1 MKRFLE
7 LSRLAKVRLYLP
19 KKHIYKHLVRV
30 DRGERCFLKVQE
42 SFSIKIKNTTIFN
55 SVRSQKIL
63 SRDKSLSN
71 GLSWIQILSKKM
83 SNPSEI
89 LNPPL
94 STKGMKILDKAAFK
108 KQCRFPGLKIPVRY
122 VGKLNKKM
130 KQSLVKI
137 PRLKCIAE
145 LGENDAQNKS
155 HKLFLFDPAKI
166 KSYKDFS
173 DEEQRALT
181 EFEIDFKNMEWF
193 DTELGY
199 DNWSAAELTR
209 AVLPDHIED
218 GVTGFSIVGHIAH
231 LNLKDEVLEYKHVI
245 GEILLEKNPSIR
257 TVVNKLNV
265 IDNTFRN
272 FQMELLAGEQDYITT
287 ARENGCAFEFDFSKV
302 YWNSR
307 LGSEHKRLVDM
318 INKGDVLY
326 DVFAGVGP
334 FSILAAKKG
343 IEIIANDL
351 NPESF
356 KSLVK
361 NIKLNKISAEVK
373 TFNMDGR
380 EFITTVLKDDLIKRL
395 TEDVKNDL
403 HVAMNLPALALEF
416 LDAYK
421 SLLSMSDIS
430 GFSIETIER
439 RLPFVHCYCFTKSG
453 EPEKDVQERAESIL
467 GMALPKD
474 HVIRYVRNVA
484 PNKEMMC
491 LSFKLFPDLIIAAT
505 SEPDAKKQKL
515 S

>member
-1 MKRFLE
+1 
-7 LSRLAKVRLYLP
+7 
-19 KKHIYKHLVRV
+19 
-30 DRGERCFLKVQE
+30 
-42 SFSIKIKNTTIFN
+42 
-55 SVRSQKIL
+55 
-63 SRDKSLSN
+63 
-71 GLSWIQILSKKM
+71 M
-83 SNPSEI
+83 SDPSDI

-94 STKGMKILDKAAFK
+94 STKGMKVLDKAAFK
-108 KQCRFPGLKIPVRY
+108 KQCRLPGLKIPVRN

-130 KQSLVKI
+130 KQSMVKI
-137 PRLKCIAE
+137 PKLKSIAE
-145 LGENDAQNKS
+145 IAENDPQNKS

-166 KSYKDFS
+166 KSYDDFS
-173 DEEQRALT
+173 NEEQQALT
-181 EFEIDFKNMEWF
+181 EFEIDFKNIEWF
-193 DTELGY
+193 DIELGY
-199 DNWSAAELTR
+199 ENWSAAELTR

-245 GEILLEKNPSIR
+245 GEILLDKNSSIR

-272 FQMELLAGEQDYITT
+272 FQMELLAGEQDFITT
-287 ARENGCAFEFDFSKV
+287 ARENSCAFEFDFSKV

-334 FSILAAKKG
+334 FSILATKKG
-343 IEIIANDL
+343 IEVIANDL

-361 NIKLNKISAEVK
+361 NIKLNKIKTELK

-380 EFITTVLKDDLIKRL
+380 EFITTVIKEDLIKRL
-395 TEDVKNDL
+395 TDDVQNDL
-403 HVAMNLPALALEF
+403 HISMNLPALALEF

-421 SLLSMSDIS
+421 SLLSISDIS
-430 GFSIETIER
+430 AISMETIEK
-439 RLPFVHCYCFTKSG
+439 RLPSVHCYCFTKSV
-453 EPEKDVQERAESIL
+453 EPEKDVRERAESIL

-491 LSFKLFPDLIIAAT
+491 LTFKLFPDLVLASA
-505 SEPDAKKQKL
+505 SEPDSKKQKL